1 MSACLAK
8 VAYAAHKSEDSNRDT
23 PFQPIRIP
31 GRICGL
37 ERGDLAAAAL
47 LGVPEDWALFGALP
61 AWTGLALGESRTW
74 RLSDKA
80 SNSAL
85 GYTLPMQYLIDAS
98 VYVFRAYYSMPDD
111 MVDADGNPINALYG
125 FARFLGDFIEQV
137 NPEHVA
143 VAFDESLTTSFRT
156 SIYPE
161 YKANREPAPED
172 LRRQFGQC
180 RRFVSALGLMNCADP
195 LYEADDLIGT
205 LVEHGRRA
213 GRPSTIVSRDKDL
226 TQLLMK
232 DDVFWDFAGKGKLGY
247 DHILEVFGVRPE
259 QIADFLALAGDAVDN
274 IPGVPGV
281 GKKTASALLG
291 HFDTLDQIYENLDR
305 IHEVPVRGAKTL
317 GAKLETHRDAAML
330 ARQLTGIACDAP
342 IEDPEANLRRSM
354 PDLGAINALFDEA
367 NIGTALRR
375 QAERVSDLSRY

>member
-1 MSACLAK
+1 
-8 VAYAAHKSEDSNRDT
+8 
-23 PFQPIRIP
+23 
-31 GRICGL
+31 
-37 ERGDLAAAAL
+37 
-47 LGVPEDWALFGALP
+47 
-61 AWTGLALGESRTW
+61 
-74 RLSDKA
+74 
-80 SNSAL
+80 
-85 GYTLPMQYLIDAS
+85 MQYLIDAS

-111 MVDADGNPINALYG
+111 MTDADGNPINAFYG

-205 LVEHGRRA
+205 LVEHGRRL

-226 TQLLMK
+226 TQLLTEV
-232 DDVFWDFAGKGKLGY
+232 DVFWDFAGKGKINY
-247 DHILEVFGVRPE
+247 DEVPGVFGVWPE

-274 IPGVPGV
+274 IKGVPGV
-281 GKKTASALLG
+281 GKKTAEKLLQ
-291 HFDTLDQIYENLDR
+291 HFGSLEAIYGNLHR
-305 IHEVPVRGAKTL
+305 VHEVNVRGSKTL
-317 GAKLETHRDAAML
+317 GAKLDTHRDAAML

-342 IEDPEANLRRSM
+342 IENAEKLLQPAA
-354 PDLGAINALFDEA
+354 PKLGDINALFDEA
-367 NIGTALRR
+367 GIGTALRR
-375 QAERVSDLSRY
+375 QAERVSDIYRH